1 MAEHAITSQRVQMRI
16 SATTLAYEFFIRME
30 AETEWTLLGSIDAL
44 EMTACD
50 FNGTLFG
57 VFANITGDAESVS
70 IVKLEEF
77 SVS

>member
-1 MAEHAITSQRVQMRI
+1 
-16 SATTLAYEFFIRME
+16 ME

-57 VFANITGDAESVS
+57 VFANITGDAESAS